1 MARYRSHSLEF
12 KRRVA
17 QEFLEGRAGMHE
29 LARRHN
35 LSRNLIR
42 LWVQRLEAGE
52 LGDDL
57 ADAARIAEYEGKI
70 ADLERKV
77 GQLTMEV
84 DLLKKGVKWGARAND
99 ASYSIVSGPQASPLR

>member
-1 MARYRSHSLEF
+1 MAQYRSHSLEF
-12 KRRVA
+12 KRRIA

-42 LWVQRLEAGE
+42 LWIQRLEAGE

-57 ADAARIAEYEGKI
+57 ADVARIAEYEGKI
-70 ADLERKV
+70 AELERKV

-84 DLLKKGVKWGARAND
+84 DFLKNESDTRAYYLFD
-99 ASYSIVSGPQASPLR
+99 EQLGSS